1 MIFSSWRILIC
12 VCSWIFN
19 SYLNWYFVLRTV
31 WVSNHNCRVFFTCSC
46 CIYWYLVF
54 KCSTTWKVGNVTD
67 RVLGIW
73 CVAKVNRLILSCWRI
88 LIRIRTWIFNCYLN
102 WDFIFRTIWVG
113 NHNCC
118 VFFTCSCCIDWCLI
132 FKACSCWKI

>member
-46 CIYWYLVF
+46 CIYWCLVF

-118 VFFTCSCCIDWCLI
+118 VFVTCSCCIDWCLI
-132 FKACSCWKI
+132 FKACSCWKV